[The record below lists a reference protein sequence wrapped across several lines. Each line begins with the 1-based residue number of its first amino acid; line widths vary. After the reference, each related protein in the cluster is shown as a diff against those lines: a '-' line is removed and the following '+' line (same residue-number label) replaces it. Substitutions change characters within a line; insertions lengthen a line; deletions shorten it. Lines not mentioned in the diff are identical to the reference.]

1 MIGCQ
6 RHFSFQVSLES
17 FHIDC
22 CELIDLLITVWIDN
36 HDGIPP
42 TLDVLFLLFGGC
54 IFHQLKRKLSYKILS
69 TPESQK
75 SHLFFAFRTCFC
87 MSVITPS
94 CQFLADFAAHKA
106 DFSAGA
112 DKPGL
117 ENQLCYVVTAWDGT
131 YLLPKI
137 HFLIWKTETSR
148 TVRKIKCFNTW
159 KHSKQ
164 CLSGILKKL

>member
-6 RHFSFQVSLES
+6 RHFFQVSLES
-17 FHIDC
+17 FHADC

-36 HDGIPP
+36 HDDIPP
-42 TLDVLFLLFGGC
+42 HPGC
-54 IFHQLKRKLSYKILS
+54 SFPALWWLHFSPIKRKLSYKILS

-131 YLLPKI
+131 YFLPKV
-137 HFLIWKTETSR
+137 HFLIWKTKTSR
-148 TVRKIKCFNTW
+148 TVKKIKCFNTW
-159 KHSKQ
+159 KYSKQ

>member
-1 MIGCQ
+1 MMA
-6 RHFSFQVSLES
+6 F
-17 FHIDC
+17 
-22 CELIDLLITVWIDN
+22 
-36 HDGIPP
+36 PP

-131 YLLPKI
+131 YLLPKV

-159 KHSKQ
+159 KHSNSACLVFWKSHKILALINLWILQ
-164 CLSGILKKL
+164 KIFIESLLCARHCLSSSPL